1 MPSPPIRAF
10 FGHHKC
16 GTSWIARV
24 IDDVCA
30 MAGLKIAHHH
40 YENLFDGDIVALQR
54 SSPFDFWRYTNA
66 DINFTRDVDL
76 LGFHVVRDPRDVI
89 VSAYFSHLNSH
100 ADGNWPRLRHYRPY
114 LRSLSK
120 QAGIKAEMEFCGIF
134 LFHML
139 SWDYCRP
146 NVLELRF
153 ENLISDEFNQFE
165 RIFRF
170 LKMVPESL
178 GAADLAQVVRQNT
191 FQVLSGGRKPG
202 EQDVQS
208 HYRRGSPGD
217 WREHFDD
224 THIDYFKKLYNPLL
238 IKLGYES
245 KEDW

>member
-1 MPSPPIRAF
+1 
-10 FGHHKC
+10 
-16 GTSWIARV
+16 
-24 IDDVCA
+24 
-30 MAGLKIAHHH
+30 
-40 YENLFDGDIVALQR
+40 
-54 SSPFDFWRYTNA
+54 
-66 DINFTRDVDL
+66 
-76 LGFHVVRDPRDVI
+76 
-89 VSAYFSHLNSH
+89 
-100 ADGNWPRLRHYRPY
+100 
-114 LRSLSK
+114 
-120 QAGIKAEMEFCGIF
+120 MEFCGIF

-153 ENLISDEFNQFE
+153 EDLISDEFNQFD

-178 GAADLAQVVRQNT
+178 GAEDLAQVVRQNT